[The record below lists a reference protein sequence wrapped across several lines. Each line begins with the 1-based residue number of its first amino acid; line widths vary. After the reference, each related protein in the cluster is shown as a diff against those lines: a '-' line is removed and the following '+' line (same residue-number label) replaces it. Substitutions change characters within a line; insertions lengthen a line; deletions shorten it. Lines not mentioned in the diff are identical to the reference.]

1 MTALIKDSYLQSF
14 GELSSE
20 SSQLARIGVSPDLVH
35 RTHDRD
41 VFVTSVRVVGPS
53 RFEVG
58 ARWPA
63 SHSFYGPV
71 GDRHDP
77 LLLLET
83 MREAVFVV
91 GHGKYDIPRDTSFV
105 ARAKEFEVY
114 PAGLYTAGR
123 APVDVVIDITTTDIK
138 RRGGAVSGMR
148 LDLVCYRDGEPVGSA
163 AYRVDFASSAVYTRL
178 RGKHRTAKPALSC
191 DTAPVR
197 PAHVGREDELD
208 VLLAEAPGTRGWHL
222 RVDPTHPVIFDHV
235 MDHVPGNALV
245 EAGRQA
251 AYLATGRP
259 DAMLVRGGMSFTKYI
274 EFDAPCLVFAE
285 QTAEFVGH
293 RRTVVVAFTQNDN
306 IAAEGTFEL
315 LLPLPTGV

>member
-1 MTALIKDSYLQSF
+1 MTALINDSYLQSF
-14 GELSSE
+14 GELSGE
-20 SSQLARIGVSPDLVH
+20 SSQIARIGVPPDLVH

-53 RFEVG
+53 HFEVG
-58 ARWPA
+58 ALWPA

-91 GHGKYDIPRDTSFV
+91 GHGKYGIPRDTSFV
-105 ARAKEFEVY
+105 ARAKEFEFY
-114 PAGLYTAGR
+114 PAGLYTTGD
-123 APVDVVIDITTTDIK
+123 APVDIVVDITTTDIR

-148 LDLVCYRDGEPVGSA
+148 VDLVCCRDGEPVGSA
-163 AYRVDFASSAVYTRL
+163 RYRVDFASSAVYTRL
-178 RGKHRTAKPALSC
+178 RGKHRTAKPALCC
-191 DTAPVR
+191 DTALVR
-197 PAHVGREDELD
+197 PARVGRVDDLD

-235 MDHVPGNALV
+235 IDHVPGNAAV

-251 AYLATGRP
+251 AYLATGPP
-259 DAMLVRGGMSFTKYI
+259 DVMLVGGGMSFSKYI

-285 QTAEFVGH
+285 QTAESTDG
-293 RRTVVVAFTQNDN
+293 RRTVLVAFTQNDE
-306 IAAEGTFEL
+306 IAAEGKFEL